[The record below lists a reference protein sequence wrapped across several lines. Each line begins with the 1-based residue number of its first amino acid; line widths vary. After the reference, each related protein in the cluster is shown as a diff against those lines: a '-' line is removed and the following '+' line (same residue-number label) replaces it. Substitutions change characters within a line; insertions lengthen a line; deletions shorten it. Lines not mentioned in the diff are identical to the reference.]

1 MIVTVKWGEGVSDTI
16 MSYILILM
24 ILVLNQNRQL
34 PFLFKL
40 DIHVKKGRNR
50 VVFILPG
57 KTVRREQT
65 KVPGPTNL
73 LVIPNSIQKTI
84 QELTSLEGR
93 HVLGEKELEQCESL
107 SWLGFTKLPGLQGF

>member
-24 ILVLNQNRQL
+24 ILVFNQIRQL
-34 PFLFKL
+34 LFLFKL
-40 DIHVKKGRNR
+40 DIHVKKGGN
-50 VVFILPG
+50 VVFIPKYASG
-57 KTVRREQT
+57 KTVCRKQS

-84 QELTSLEGR
+84 LELTSLEGR
-93 HVLGEKELEQCESL
+93 HVSG
-107 SWLGFTKLPGLQGF
+107 